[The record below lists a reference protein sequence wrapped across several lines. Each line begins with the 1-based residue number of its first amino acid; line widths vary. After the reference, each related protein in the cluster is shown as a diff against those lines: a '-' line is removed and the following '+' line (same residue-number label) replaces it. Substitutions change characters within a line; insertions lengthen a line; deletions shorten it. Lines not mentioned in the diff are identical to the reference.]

1 MENREVV
8 IRVRELTKEYRLGV
22 IGRDT
27 LQHELQSWWAR
38 KRGKEDPNERI
49 GQRRIR
55 DARQIQNVQQTR
67 STRQTQSLQQ
77 TQSTQTADGSDRKG
91 KKPSGK
97 CENGSF
103 LALDGVSFD
112 VYRGERIGVIGAN
125 GAGKSTLFK
134 ILSRVTAPT
143 AGAIGLKGRISSML
157 EVGTGFHG
165 ELTGRENIYLNG
177 AILGMKRQEV
187 TERMDEIIAFSEC
200 EEFIDTPVKRYSS
213 GMYVKLAFAVAAHLN
228 SEILLMDEV
237 LAVGDMQFQ
246 RKCLDKMHEL
256 SEDEQKTILYV
267 SHNMETI
274 RTLCSRCLVLERGRL
289 IFDGD
294 PEAAIEKYLG
304 EVVQMKLHYDYDE
317 TADLRK
323 TTGMVRFLSLDIE
336 QSSQVRAADGLKFSL
351 TFSLE
356 EAIRDLHLRFTVRT
370 REGQAAG
377 TSISGSLGALPRGQA
392 KVTFAFDTAMLAR
405 GEYIVELAAVEPIGE
420 RRQKRHAW
428 LEHAFAFEVTEDA
441 FEQYRIG
448 WSAKKWGYTMYP
460 DLEVLNR
467 EISVKG
473 L

>member
-1 MENREVV
+1 MEKREVV
-8 IRVRELTKEYRLGV
+8 IRVRELTKEYHLGV
-22 IGRDT
+22 IGRTT

-38 KRGKEDPNERI
+38 KRGREDPNEKI
-49 GQRRIR
+49 GQSPVPGQTGEEKEREGEGRNRR
-55 DARQIQNVQQTR
+55 Q
-67 STRQTQSLQQ
+67 
-77 TQSTQTADGSDRKG
+77 
-91 KKPSGK
+91 
-97 CENGSF
+97 SF
-103 LALDGVSFD
+103 LALDDVSFD
-112 VYRGERIGVIGAN
+112 VRRGERIGVIGAN

-143 AGAIGLKGRISSML
+143 GGAVGLKGRISSML

-187 TERMDEIIAFSEC
+187 TQRLEEIIAFSEC
-200 EEFIDTPVKRYSS
+200 EQFIDTPVKRYSS

-246 RKCLDKMHEL
+246 KKCLDKMNEL

-274 RTLCSRCLVLERGRL
+274 RALCSRCLVLEKGRL

-304 EVVQMKLHYDYDE
+304 DVVQMKLHYAYDAP
-317 TADLRK
+317 ADLK
-323 TTGMVRFLSLDIE
+323 KVTGQVSFRFLDLCRSGQIKASE
-336 QSSQVRAADGLKFSL
+336 GLKFSL
-351 TFSLE
+351 TFSVQSR
-356 EAIRDLHLRFTVRT
+356 IPDLHLRLTVRT

-377 TSISGSLGALPRGQA
+377 TSISKSMGAFSPGTAR
-392 KVTFAFDTAMLAR
+392 VVFAFDTSVLAR
-405 GEYIVELAAVEPIGE
+405 GEYIAELAAVEPIGAG
-420 RRQKRHAW
+420 RQKRHAW

-441 FEQYRIG
+441 FRQYQIG
-448 WSAKKWGYTMYP
+448 WSQKKWGSTMYP
-460 DLEVLNR
+460 DLEVLDR
-467 EISVKG
+467 EISVEG